1 MNKKGF
7 AVSGMIYAILV
18 LFLILVF
25 SILSILGSRKLTFD
39 KLKKDVLTSLNNDYI
54 SYNPNAPELYDNMIP
69 IYYDEESSVW
79 RKADSSNIN
88 KQWYDYNN
96 KKWANAAVISPSID
110 KTTVTDKSSNNNT
123 GALYYGTYLSHDGA
137 HFDGV
142 DDEIIV
148 ANTASLDLG
157 VNYSVGA
164 RFKVDEI
171 EPGTHQ
177 IVTNIQT
184 GGASLNVYNGNIRFG
199 FYDVTNAKYK
209 SIVSP
214 NKIKEGVWYSAV
226 GTYDGNTVK
235 LYVNGELVVED
246 TIAVTYKVVTAP
258 FALGTNPGNTGH
270 GTTEWFKG
278 AISDAFVIKE
288 TLNSD
293 TINNYYS
300 NSFNYQTNNNTI
312 FYYNMQNA
320 IDKSAN
326 GYHGVLENGVKITSD
341 GMFFDGIDDAV
352 RINETTNID
361 LGKNFTLATR
371 MKVDNPNNNAIVFG
385 NLEVAGTSIGINGGK
400 IFFQIYNPATKSYV
414 IVKQSGTAISNTWYS
429 IVGTYDGS
437 TMKLYI
443 NGKLDNSVSTTIDY
457 KASTAPFVLG
467 RNPKAVGY
475 NNNEIFGGTISNTLL
490 TKTTLSADMIS
501 KYYSSE
507 FIYKKNSADV
517 VYYNFQNNYDTNDT
531 IVYDDDIKLWY
542 VWIPRYK
549 YTIFN
554 GNNESVSEQLIN
566 ITFESGINRTGTVT
580 CVNNDDGSETCT
592 DNTYGG
598 ITNGTSTY
606 THPAFKFGNTELTG
620 FWVGKFE
627 ISTTDSTC
635 NSSASSVNCNKVL
648 TMTIKPN
655 VSSWR
660 YATISNHFTSIQNAK
675 TTYGINNADSHMMKN
690 MEWGAVAYLKQSK
703 YGLGTTDIAVNTN
716 SSYYTGGGTSD
727 AYKTNVAQST
737 TGNIY
742 GVYDMS
748 GGAWERVMG
757 NMKNS
762 SNAFYSSNAGFTT
775 APDAKYYDSYKYDS
789 SSNKTHARGKLGDAT
804 KETLAT
810 FGNTSGGW
818 YSDYAS
824 FPGSSDSWFGR
835 GGYYGDGTDAGVFIF
850 GGSYGG
856 DVDYYSARAVLT
868 AE

>member
-39 KLKKDVLTSLNNDYI
+39 KLKKDVLTHLNNDNVYMGA
-54 SYNPNAPELYDNMIP
+54 NKPLLYTNMVP
-69 IYYDEESSVW
+69 IYYDSDNMVW
-79 RKADSSNIN
+79 RKANPLNSNN
-88 KQWYDYNN
+88 QWYDYGN

-123 GALYYGTYLSHDGA
+123 GTLYYGTYLSHDGA

-184 GGASLNVYNGNIRFG
+184 GGASLNVHNGNIRFG

-371 MKVDNPNNNAIVFG
+371 MKVNNPNNNVVVFG

-443 NGKLDNSVSTTIDY
+443 NGKLDNSVSATIDY

-554 GNNESVSEQLIN
+554 GNNGSVSEQLIN

-627 ISTTDSTC
+627 VSGST
-635 NSSASSVNCNKVL
+635 SAITV
-648 TMTIKPN
+648 KPN
-655 VSSWR
+655 VTSLRSQTVSSL
-660 YATISNHFTSIQNAK
+660 FTAIQNAK

-748 GGAWERVMG
+748 GGAWEYVMG
-757 NMKNS
+757 NMNNS

-775 APDAKYYDSYKYDS
+775 APDAKYYDSYKYDTS
-789 SSNKTHARGKLGDAT
+789 YTSHARGKLGDAT
-804 KETLAT
+804 KETLTT
-810 FGNTSGGW
+810 FGKTLGGGW
-818 YSDYAS
+818 YSDYAYFPNSS
-824 FPGSSDSWFGR
+824 FSWFIR
-835 GGYYGDGTDAGVFIF
+835 GGRYDDGTYAGVFYF
-850 GGSYGG
+850 YGANGGDYSYG
-856 DVDYYSARAVLT
+856 SARAVLT